1 MNNSKRILI
10 VGAGE
15 AGIALAADLAKRGLE
30 NTIAGF
36 IDDDVS
42 KIGQIISG
50 VEVHGPVKS
59 ISNICHRLKISDV
72 MIAIPSASS
81 ILINDIFSSVVE
93 YDRSIN
99 LYFVPSSER
108 FFDSTP
114 IFPSLREFSYSELLG
129 RTEFSID
136 IDLMGNYFRNKK
148 ILITGAGGSIGAEIC
163 RQLMKF
169 NVGKIIALG
178 RGENSIYNLKR
189 DMDDFIMMMDQPAP
203 NMRYVIADV
212 KDHKLLDRIFNEE
225 KPDIVFHA
233 AAHKHVSLMEFN
245 EIEAVRNN
253 ILGVNNVLDLSAKHL
268 IKKFVL
274 ISTDK
279 AVRPTSVMG
288 ATKRIAE
295 RLASYYG
302 HNRDLNYAIVRF
314 GNVLGSRGS
323 VIPLFKEQ
331 INRGGPVTVTHRD
344 VTRYFMSIPEAS
356 LLVINSAAISSGG
369 EIYVLDMGKQ
379 HKIDD
384 IAKRMIDI
392 YGSDIEIEYIGLQ
405 PGEKLYEELY
415 YYKEEMIKTANSK
428 ILLLKNDN
436 NILSD
441 NEFNFLL
448 DTIVGRVA
456 NMTRVEIREFI
467 KQYVPEYD
475 YSSNFFEIHG

>member
-1 MNNSKRILI
+1 MNTAKRILI

-15 AGIALAADLAKRGLE
+15 AGITLAGDLVKRGLE
-30 NTIAGF
+30 KAIAGF
-36 IDDDVS
+36 VDDDPS
-42 KIGQIISG
+42 KIGQVIAG
-50 VEVHGPVKS
+50 TTVHGPVKYIRE
-59 ISNICHRLKISDV
+59 ISRSLKITDI

-81 ILINDIFSSVVE
+81 TLINDIFSSALD
-93 YDRSIN
+93 YDRNIN
-99 LYFVPSSER
+99 FYFVPSSER

-114 IFPSLREFSYSELLG
+114 IFPHLKEFPYSELLG
-129 RTEFSID
+129 RDEFT
-136 IDLMGNYFRNKK
+136 IDLDLMENYFKDKK

-163 RQLMKF
+163 KQLMKF

-178 RGENSIYNLKR
+178 RGENSIYNLKK
-189 DMDDFIMMMDQPAP
+189 DMDDFIKMMQQPAP
-203 NMRYVIADV
+203 AIIYRIVDV

-233 AAHKHVSLMEFN
+233 AAHKHVPLMESN
-245 EIEAVRNN
+245 EIEAVQNN
-253 ILGVNNVLDLSAKHL
+253 VLGVNNVLELAAKHGVN
-268 IKKFVL
+268 KFVL

-295 RLASYYG
+295 RLVSYYG
-302 HNRDLNYAIVRF
+302 NNRDLDYAIVRF

-323 VIPLFKEQ
+323 VIPLFKDQ
-331 INRGGPVTVTHRD
+331 IKNGSPLTVTHPD

-384 IAKRMIDI
+384 IAKRMMDI
-392 YGSDIEIEYIGLQ
+392 YGYNNEIEYIGLR
-405 PGEKLYEELY
+405 PGDKLYEELY
-415 YYKEEMIKTANSK
+415 YNESDMVKTCNSK

-436 NILSD
+436 DILSD
-441 NEFNFLL
+441 DEFNLL
-448 DTIVGRVA
+448 LKTIADKVPYMSSA
-456 NMTRVEIREFI
+456 EIREFI
-467 KQYVPEYD
+467 KQYVPEYN
-475 YSSNFFEIHG
+475 YS

>member
-1 MNNSKRILI
+1 MNTAKRILI

-15 AGIALAADLAKRGLE
+15 AGITLAGDLVKRGLE
-30 NTIAGF
+30 KAIAGF
-36 IDDDVS
+36 VDDDPS
-42 KIGQIISG
+42 KIGQVIAG
-50 VEVHGPVKS
+50 TTVHGPVKYICE
-59 ISNICHRLKISDV
+59 ISRSLKITDI

-81 ILINDIFSSVVE
+81 TLINDIFSSALD
-93 YDRSIN
+93 YDRNIN
-99 LYFVPSSER
+99 FYFVPSSER

-114 IFPSLREFSYSELLG
+114 IFPHLKEFPYSELLG
-129 RTEFSID
+129 RDEFT
-136 IDLMGNYFRNKK
+136 IDLDLMENYFKDKK

-163 RQLMKF
+163 KQLMKF

-178 RGENSIYNLKR
+178 RGENSIYNLKK
-189 DMDDFIMMMDQPAP
+189 DMDDFIKMMQQPAP
-203 NMRYVIADV
+203 AIIYRIVDV

-233 AAHKHVSLMEFN
+233 AAHKHVPLMESN
-245 EIEAVRNN
+245 EIEAVQNN
-253 ILGVNNVLDLSAKHL
+253 VLGVNNVLELAAKHGVN
-268 IKKFVL
+268 KFVL

-295 RLASYYG
+295 RLVSYYG
-302 HNRDLNYAIVRF
+302 NNRDLDYAIVRF

-323 VIPLFKEQ
+323 VIPLFKDQ
-331 INRGGPVTVTHRD
+331 IKNGSPLTVTHPD

-384 IAKRMIDI
+384 IAKRMMDI
-392 YGSDIEIEYIGLQ
+392 YGYNNEIEYIGLR
-405 PGEKLYEELY
+405 PGDKLYEELY
-415 YYKEEMIKTANSK
+415 YNESDMVKTCNSK

-436 NILSD
+436 DILSD
-441 NEFNFLL
+441 DEFNLL
-448 DTIVGRVA
+448 LKTIADKVPYMSSA
-456 NMTRVEIREFI
+456 EIREFI
-467 KQYVPEYD
+467 KQYVPEYN
-475 YSSNFFEIHG
+475 YS

>member
-1 MNNSKRILI
+1 MNNTKRILI

-15 AGIALAADLAKRGLE
+15 AGIALAADLVKRGLE
-30 NTIAGF
+30 NSIAGF
-36 IDDDVS
+36 IDDDLS
-42 KIGQIISG
+42 KIGQVVSD
-50 VEVHGPVKS
+50 VEVYGPVKS
-59 ISNICHRLKISDV
+59 ISDVCHRLKITDV
-72 MIAIPSASS
+72 MIAAPSASS
-81 ILINDIFSSVVE
+81 VLINDVFSSVVD
-93 YDRSIN
+93 YDRNIN

-129 RTEFSID
+129 RPEFSID
-136 IDLMGNYFRNKK
+136 LDLMENYFRNKK

-169 NVGKIIALG
+169 NAGKIIALG

-189 DMDDFIMMMDQPAP
+189 DMDDFIMMMDHPAP
-203 NMRYVIADV
+203 NIHYVIADV

-233 AAHKHVSLMEFN
+233 AAHKHVPLMESN
-245 EIEAVRNN
+245 EIEAVQNN
-253 ILGVNNVLDLSAKHL
+253 VLGVNNVLDLSAKHL
-268 IKKFVL
+268 VKKFVL

-279 AVRPTSVMG
+279 AVRPTSIMG

-302 HNRDLNYAIVRF
+302 NNRNLNYTIVRF

-323 VIPLFKEQ
+323 VIPLFKDQ
-331 INRGGPVTVTHRD
+331 IKMGGPVTVTHPD

-356 LLVINSAAISSGG
+356 LLVINSAAISSGD

-392 YGSDIEIEYIGLQ
+392 YGSDIGIEYIGLR

-415 YYKEEMIKTANSK
+415 YYKEDMVKTANSK

-436 NILSD
+436 DILSN
-441 NEFNFLL
+441 NEFNLL
-448 DTIVGRVA
+448 IEAIAERVPY
-456 NMTRVEIREFI
+456 MSRKDIREFI
-467 KQYVPEYD
+467 KQHVPEYD
-475 YSSNFFEIHG
+475 YTSNFF

>member
-1 MNNSKRILI
+1 MNILKRILI

-15 AGIALAADLAKRGLE
+15 AGVALAGDLVKRGLK

-36 IDDDVS
+36 IDDDLS
-42 KIGQIISG
+42 KIGQVISG
-50 VEVHGPVKS
+50 IEVHGPVKS
-59 ISNICHRLKISDV
+59 ISDICHRLQISDV

-81 ILINDIFSSVVE
+81 TLINNIFSSVVD

-129 RTEFSID
+129 RDEFSID
-136 IDLMGNYFRNKK
+136 LDLMEKYFRNKK

-163 RQLMKF
+163 KQLMKF

-189 DMDDFIMMMDQPAP
+189 DMDDYIKMMTHPVP
-203 NMRYVIADV
+203 ILYKIVDV
-212 KDHKLLDRIFNEE
+212 KDHKLLGRIFNEE
-225 KPDIVFHA
+225 KPHIVFHA
-233 AAHKHVSLMEFN
+233 AAHKHVPLMEFN

-253 ILGVNNVLDLSAKHL
+253 ILGTNNVLDISAKYL
-268 IKKFVL
+268 VEKFVL

-288 ATKRIAE
+288 ATKRVAE
-295 RLASYYG
+295 RLSSYYG
-302 HNRDLNYAIVRF
+302 NNRNLNYAIVRF

-323 VIPLFKEQ
+323 VIPLFKDQ
-331 INRGGPVTVTHRD
+331 IKNGSPVTVTHPD

-369 EIYVLDMGKQ
+369 EIYILDMGRQ

-392 YGSDIEIEYIGLQ
+392 YGYNTEIEYIGLR

-415 YYKEEMIKTANSK
+415 YNKEEMIRTGNSK
-428 ILLLKNDN
+428 ILLLSNDN

-441 NEFNFLL
+441 YEFNLL
-448 DTIVGRVA
+448 LETVIEKVPY
-456 NMTRVEIREFI
+456 MTRVEVREFLQ
-467 KQYVPEYD
+467 QYVLEYN
-475 YSSNFFEIHG
+475 YSMEYE